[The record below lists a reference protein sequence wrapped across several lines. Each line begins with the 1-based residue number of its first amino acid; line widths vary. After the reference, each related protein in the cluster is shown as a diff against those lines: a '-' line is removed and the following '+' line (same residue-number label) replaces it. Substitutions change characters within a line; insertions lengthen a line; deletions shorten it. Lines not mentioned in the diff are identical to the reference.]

1 MSYIDN
7 HAPLQHKK
15 IRTKKVPWITSTIK
29 QLIITRDRFKRKAI
43 ITNLEIDWL
52 NYKTSRNKVN
62 IQLRN
67 AKKDYYS
74 TKISGQKCNPKEAW
88 KTINNI
94 LGRQSKPTVVNE
106 LKLGEKRL
114 TNTKDIAEGFNDYFS
129 NIGPDIAS
137 KIDNPNL
144 NFQIHVEKAKSE
156 FSAFQPVSNVYHLLH
171 GLSNNKATGVDK
183 ISSKIIKIAA
193 PAISDSLTYIFN
205 QAISLG
211 MSRLIGTADKSADI
225 WRFQNYR

>member
-1 MSYIDN
+1 MFCPISPGQARVTSLHIIMTYVNDERR
-7 HAPLQHKK
+7 HYAPSLHHTPPHSTTLHHKN
-15 IRTKKVPWITSTIK
+15 P
-29 QLIITRDRFKRKAI
+29 DRSAPILLLAI

-129 NIGPDIAS
+129 NIGPDLAS
-137 KIDNPNL
+137 KIDTPNL
-144 NFQIHVEKAKSE
+144 NFQTHVEKAKSE
-156 FSAFQPVSNVYHLLH
+156 FSAFQPVTVSNVYHLLH
-171 GLSNNKATGVDK
+171 VFLATKPLV
-183 ISSKIIKIAA
+183 
-193 PAISDSLTYIFN
+193 
-205 QAISLG
+205 
-211 MSRLIGTADKSADI
+211 LIRYLVKLLK
-225 WRFQNYR
+225 